1 MGIPQRTMATHAM
14 SNGSTSPNAFVR
26 LNRSAAPEMITRA
39 RFRFSSSV
47 KVFRMVFHIMLPS
60 EVNGI
65 AFRVRKQYNEYD
77 TEQFV

>member
-1 MGIPQRTMATHAM
+1 
-14 SNGSTSPNAFVR
+14 
-26 LNRSAAPEMITRA
+26 MITRA

-60 EVNGI
+60 EVNVI